1 LRNIYCIGETVLDI
15 IFKDGQILG
24 ARPGGSMLNS
34 AVSLGRSGM
43 PVHFISDFGT
53 DPAGEMIDKYL
64 HANGVGTRF
73 IERFTEGKTA
83 IALAFLDKQNNADYT
98 FFKVFPKSRLN
109 LLFPEPTNR
118 DIVLFGSFFPLDKS
132 VRSKVIRFIRKARNS
147 GALVIYDPNFR
158 KPHLKD
164 LPALRPWIL
173 ENISLSDIVRGSDED
188 FLHIFGAKK
197 GTEAYSRVHEAGC
210 MILVYTRNR
219 HAIEVFCDKRQ
230 QTFQV
235 PRIKPECTIGAGD
248 AFNAGLISGLLA
260 LGKEGAVLEQ
270 GRWKIRR
277 QHWKPLIERAVAF
290 ATDVCLALDNSISD
304 ELANRVKNGQMAF
317 IDHT

>member
-260 LGKEGAVLEQ
+260 LIAEDPASALET
-270 GRWKIRR
+270 
-277 QHWKPLIERAVAF
+277 A
-290 ATDVCLALDNSISD
+290 D
-304 ELANRVKNGQMAF
+304 
-317 IDHT
+317 